1 MKVKLNAPKRK
12 FLKITQPSVMDFF
25 ASIPDEAAARNYLE
39 SARWPQGITCI
50 HCAHNEVWKIRGGKL
65 YTCKGCRKQFTIR
78 TGTVMEDS
86 HIPLQ
91 KWVFAMYLMTVSR
104 KSISSVQLAKQ
115 LGITQKSA
123 WHMGHRIRE
132 GHKSNGTLS
141 GTVEADET
149 YIGGKEKNK
158 HASKRLHA
166 GRGGV
171 GKSVVFGMKSRTGET
186 HAKVI
191 PVADSANL
199 HKAINESV
207 AVGSTLYTD
216 EHRGYNGLKN
226 FQRGVVRHSGG
237 QYVNGDAHTNTIES
251 FWALLKR
258 AHFGTFHWWSKKH
271 LGRYV
276 NEFVFKTNTTGLPAF
291 TTGGKDSGLTT
302 VKAHMAGM
310 EGRKLTYKTLT
321 ANA

>member
-1 MKVKLNAPKRK
+1 MKTKLSQPKRK

-25 ASIPDEAAARNYLE
+25 ASIPDEDAARNYLE
-39 SARWPQGITCI
+39 SARWPQGINCI
-50 HCAHNEVWKIRGGKL
+50 HCGHGEVWKIRGGKL
-65 YTCKGCRKQFTIR
+65 YTCKACRKQFTIR

-86 HIPLQ
+86 HIKLQ

-123 WHMGHRIRE
+123 WFMSHRLRE
-132 GHKSNGTLS
+132 GCKGGGMLS
-141 GTVEADET
+141 GTIEADET

-171 GKSVVFGMKSRTGET
+171 GKAVVFGMKSRTGET
-186 HAKVI
+186 RSQVI
-191 PVADSANL
+191 AVADAKNL
-199 HKAINESV
+199 HKAVNENV

-216 EHRGYNGLKN
+216 DHRGYNGLKN
-226 FQRGVVRHSGG
+226 FKRGVVRHSGG
-237 QYVNGDAHTNTIES
+237 EYVNGDAHTNTIES
-251 FWALLKR
+251 HWAIVKR
-258 AHFGTFHWWSKKH
+258 AHMGVFHQWSAKH
-271 LGRYV
+271 LPRYMA
-276 NEFVFKTNTTGLPAF
+276 EFDFKANTSSLPAF
-291 TTGGKDSGLTT
+291 TTDGKDSGLTT

-310 EGRKLTYKTLT
+310 EGRRLTYQQLI
-321 ANA
+321 A